1 MPQSSKQRTTFYAI
15 LAAGIAF
22 IIIGAASALYNNIPV
37 DVPLTGT
44 LKAGL
49 TDILTP
55 NTDIG
60 NNAYIIINGSVFK
73 VVITDPNH
81 QLIKS
86 VDAASY
92 FNYNFTSKK
101 EGVYRI
107 EIKNIGSSELSVGG
121 HAKTKG
127 SQIAF
132 GGQMLLIITGI
143 IVTGF
148 SLRLRSH

>member
-1 MPQSSKQRTTFYAI
+1 M
-15 LAAGIAF
+15 
-22 IIIGAASALYNNIPV
+22 
-37 DVPLTGT
+37 
-44 LKAGL
+44 
-49 TDILTP
+49 
-55 NTDIG
+55 G